1 MKQPTLL
8 LSACLTV
15 IAISLNAQTDFL
27 PGYYISMQFDT
38 IYGEIDNRGDL
49 RNSHLCTFRPGE
61 GMEPVSFEP
70 GDIYA
75 YRFSEGGK
83 YYISKQVNIEDEEQ
97 TVFLEFL
104 VNGISNLYYYRGE
117 GLDRYYLESGDGLMT
132 ELSNEFIEFQVDGV
146 DYGRFTNLFVGQMKA
161 SFGDC
166 QEIQPKLDQATFSH
180 KSLIKLTSQYHDYVC
195 YDEQCLIYEKPTP
208 AVQVSGGPYAGII
221 ASTLD
226 FPEFKGDFDAD
237 GSYKWYHYYTFSKE
251 TDYMFGLRFRFSMP
265 RKNEKLALIVLTE
278 YTQSEY
284 YSYVEDQTSAGLLT
298 QMEANAYLSTLNL
311 MTGLQYTYPKG
322 RVRPSLSIGPVCS
335 IDLGSYIDMEHV
347 LITDTREIVQ
357 NFQTEPFGGLV
368 LGAFS
373 ELGVDWAINGPH
385 HLGCNL
391 RYHFTRQ
398 ISDHYINRS
407 GLSLSLYYNFTFS

>member
-1 MKQPTLL
+1 MKRPTLFW
-8 LSACLTV
+8 SVCLTFFT
-15 IAISLNAQTDFL
+15 ISLNAQTNFL

-38 IYGEIDNRGDL
+38 IYGEIDYRGDH
-49 RNSHLCTFRPGE
+49 RNCHLCTFRPGE
-61 GMEPVSFEP
+61 GIEPVSFKP
-70 GDIYA
+70 GDIQT

-83 YYISKQVNIEDEEQ
+83 YYISKEVHIDDEDQ

-117 GLDRYYLESGDGLMT
+117 GIDRYYIESEDGLIT
-132 ELSNEFIEFQVDGV
+132 ELTNEFVKFQVDGV
-146 DYGRFTNLFVGQMKA
+146 EYGRYTNLFVGQMKA

-166 QEIQPKLDQATFSH
+166 PEIQPKLEKATFSH

-195 YDEQCLIYEKPTP
+195 DDEICLIYEKPIP
-208 AVQVSGGPYAGII
+208 VVQASGGPYAGIVMT
-221 ASTLD
+221 TLD
-226 FPEFKGDFDAD
+226 FPEYKGDFDAD
-237 GSYKWYHYYTFSKE
+237 ASYKWYHYYTFSKQ

-278 YTQSEY
+278 FIRSEY
-284 YSYVEDQTSAGLLT
+284 YSYAEDQTNPGLLT

-322 RVRPSLSIGPVCS
+322 RIRPTLSIGPVCS
-335 IDLGSYIDMEHV
+335 IDMGSYFDIEHV
-347 LITDTREIVQ
+347 LISDTREIVQ
-357 NFQTEPFGGLV
+357 NFKTEPIGGLV

-373 ELGVDWAINGPH
+373 ELGVDWAMHGPH

-391 RYHFTRQ
+391 RYHLARQ
-398 ISDHYINRS
+398 RIEHNIDRS
-407 GLSLSLYYNFTFS
+407 GLSVSLYYNFSFN